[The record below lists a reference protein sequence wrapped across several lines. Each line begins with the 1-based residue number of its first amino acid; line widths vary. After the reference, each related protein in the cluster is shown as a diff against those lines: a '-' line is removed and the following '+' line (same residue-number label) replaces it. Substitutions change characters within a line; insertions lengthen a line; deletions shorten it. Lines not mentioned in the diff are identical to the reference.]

1 MLQSLVA
8 KTTVI
13 LAAVALALA
22 TACTASAS
30 TATVTLTFYGWPDND
45 PPNSARIHYPG
56 PPPRHGSAGGSGTY
70 DNPTTVAV
78 RVGSRWNAGTR
89 MYLPH
94 LSKYLIV
101 EDSCAGCGTNHID
114 VWVGGAESN
123 RDAVIACQHRLTPA
137 DQVPVEIDPP
147 EGRTVNAGG
156 LC

>member
-8 KTTVI
+8 KATVI
-13 LAAVALALA
+13 GAAVILALA

-30 TATVTLTFYGWPDND
+30 TTNVTLTFYGWPDND
-45 PPNSARIHYPG
+45 PPNSSRIHHPG

-78 RVGSRWNAGTR
+78 QAGRWPPGTR
-89 MYLPH
+89 MYLPY

-101 EDSCAGCGTNHID
+101 EDSCAGCRGNWID
-114 VWVGGAESN
+114 VWVGGAGGN
-123 RDAVIACQHRLTPA
+123 GAAVIACEHRLTPSG
-137 DQVPVEIDPP
+137 QVPVEIDPS
-147 EGRTVNAGG
+147 EGKPVQAGG